1 MRAHEI
7 ENWVLNV
14 IDRVE
19 SEMKLVVHKK
29 DDALY
34 LRLDETPII
43 ESEEVSD
50 GIILDYNAEGIVV
63 GIEVLYISQRSP
75 NSWQQ
80 ILLETTA

>member
-1 MRAHEI
+1 
-7 ENWVLNV
+7 
-14 IDRVE
+14 
-19 SEMKLVVHKK
+19 MKVTLHKD

-34 LRLDETPII
+34 LRLDDTPII

-50 GIILDYNAEGIVV
+50 GIILDYNAEGKVV

>member
-1 MRAHEI
+1 
-7 ENWVLNV
+7 
-14 IDRVE
+14 
-19 SEMKLVVHKK
+19 MKLVVHKE

-34 LRLDETPII
+34 SRLDETPII

-50 GIILDYNAEGIVV
+50 GIILDYNAEGTVV

>member
-1 MRAHEI
+1 
-7 ENWVLNV
+7 
-14 IDRVE
+14 
-19 SEMKLVVHKK
+19 MKLVVQKE

-34 LRLDETPII
+34 LRLDDTAIV

-50 GIILDYNAEGIVV
+50 GIVLDYNAEGKVV

-75 NSWQQ
+75 DSWRQ

>member
-1 MRAHEI
+1 
-7 ENWVLNV
+7 
-14 IDRVE
+14 
-19 SEMKLVVHKK
+19 VHKN

-34 LRLDETPII
+34 LRLDDTPII

-50 GIILDYNAEGIVV
+50 GIILDYNAEGKVI
-63 GIEVLYISQRSP
+63 GIEILYISQRSP

>member
-1 MRAHEI
+1 
-7 ENWVLNV
+7 
-14 IDRVE
+14 
-19 SEMKLVVHKK
+19 MKLTIHKD

-34 LRLDETPII
+34 LRLDDTPII

-50 GIILDYNAEGIVV
+50 GIILDYNAEGKVV

>member
-1 MRAHEI
+1 
-7 ENWVLNV
+7 
-14 IDRVE
+14 
-19 SEMKLVVHKK
+19 MKLVLHKE

-50 GIILDYNAEGIVV
+50 GIILDYNAEGKVV

-75 NSWQQ
+75 NSRQQ